1 MKAIENEREIQ
12 IKGLEN
18 RVEKNFFRHRSKS
31 VAPLFSKD
39 FLYGEAICELSK
51 IVEMENK
58 FDRNNLI
65 YKTGNNK
72 KDKTFDFQNFK
83 TIRSSRREIYNNYL
97 SLDDAIEQQIRLKYD
112 IDIFKESA
120 KQKECKNANVSLNGR

>member
-1 MKAIENEREIQ
+1 M
-12 IKGLEN
+12 
-18 RVEKNFFRHRSKS
+18 
-31 VAPLFSKD
+31 FSKD
-39 FLYGEAICELSK
+39 YLYGEAICELSK